1 MNNDYLV
8 LAKYHPLARII
19 MRRVFA
25 TIKSTLMASN
35 RATHYI
41 NLYSNTMPNKQTL
54 NYFLVNEY
62 IV

>member
-1 MNNDYLV
+1 
-8 LAKYHPLARII
+8 
-19 MRRVFA
+19 
-25 TIKSTLMASN
+25 MASN